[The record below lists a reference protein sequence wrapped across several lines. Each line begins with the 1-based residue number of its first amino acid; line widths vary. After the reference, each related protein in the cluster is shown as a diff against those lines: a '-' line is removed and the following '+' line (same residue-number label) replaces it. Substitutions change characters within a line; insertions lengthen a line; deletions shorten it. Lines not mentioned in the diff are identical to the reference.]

1 MPNTEDTEK
10 KPLKFQLLDPRNGC
24 RCFGGFNED
33 EQTWISIS
41 DQSVN
46 DGWNQIDIEQ
56 LEDSLTN
63 DVNDSYYN
71 IASLELLDA
80 GTNIVWIAKFIND
93 KSLWKLEIKD
103 SPKAE
108 VLDDDKSTF
117 FVSENFVNLVRKC
130 GDILDNAK
138 TKIENVL
145 MNHLENGELLQVD
158 EVKLA
163 AILFWLN
170 DKQFMENFR
179 TCKYIY

>member
-1 MPNTEDTEK
+1 M
-10 KPLKFQLLDPRNGC
+10 
-24 RCFGGFNED
+24 
-33 EQTWISIS
+33 
-41 DQSVN
+41 
-46 DGWNQIDIEQ
+46 
-56 LEDSLTN
+56 
-63 DVNDSYYN
+63 
-71 IASLELLDA
+71 LDA

-138 TKIENVL
+138 NKIENVL